1 MKGVGEVEHEAGEP
15 EGGLGGQ
22 GQAQDRSEREPD
34 AATHAGAEKAGHE
47 GGERGRRGQGGERR
61 LGPYRSRRS
70 MARAV
75 RAHSLSRAGTGA

>member
-1 MKGVGEVEHEAGEP
+1 MKPVSPRADWAGRAT
-15 EGGLGGQ
+15 LKT
-22 GQAQDRSEREPD
+22 EPD

-61 LGPYRSRRS
+61 LGHYRSRRS
-70 MARAV
+70 TARAV